1 VRLARVHPPT
11 QDLVKTITLN
21 RKSRLLALLPLLQL
35 MQLMQRPTVR
45 LQLLALLT
53 RLVLALAMELELCL

>member
-1 VRLARVHPPT
+1 MRLASVQPPT

-21 RKSRLLALLPLLQL
+21 RKSRLLSLLPLLQL

-45 LQLLALLT
+45 LQLRALLA
-53 RLVLALAMELELCL
+53 RLVLALSLELELWL